1 MTPSVFSFQLEH
13 ADGPA
18 RAGVIRTPHGSAP
31 TPLFMP
37 VATQA
42 TVKGLTPEE
51 VAGAGGQVVLSNAYH
66 LYLRPGVGTVN
77 SLGGLHGFMRWPGP
91 ILTDSGGFQAFS
103 MGSLRK
109 VNDEGIRFR
118 SHLDGSEHHFTPEL
132 ATMNQVGLG
141 ADIIMCFDQCIAY
154 GATEDEVRRAME
166 RTHRWAAE
174 CHRIHRESGAWP
186 GQALFGIVQGG
197 TFPQLRDESS
207 EAITSIPFDG
217 YAVGGLAV
225 GEDKEQ
231 LYGFTA
237 QVTGHLP
244 TDKPRYLMG
253 VGSPEDLVEGVWR
266 GIDMFDCAL
275 PTRVARNGAMFTPDG
290 RIDIKK
296 KAIFRE
302 ERAGGR
308 GMRLLRL
315 RQLLRRLHPPPV
327 PRPRNPGVAPGLGPQ
342 PALRAA
348 ADGAD
353 TRGDTGRP
361 FRQLPPPV
369 PRPLPTHQRSG
380 PPRTQ
385 AALAARAGVN
395 SGSSV
400 SPARIRFCQRLQDVQ
415 QERHLVEPL
424 SDVIGAQESLAGI
437 IISVQ
442 FIGGAPQVSQ
452 PDIP

>member
-1 MTPSVFSFQLEH
+1 MTTDAFSFQLKH
-13 ADGPA
+13 TDGPA
-18 RAGVIRTPHGSAP
+18 RAGEIRTPHGSAP

-51 VAGAGGQVVLSNAYH
+51 VSEVGGQVVLSNAYH

-77 SLGGLHGFMRWPGP
+77 SLGGLHGFMRWRGP

-154 GATEDEVRRAME
+154 GASEKEVRLAME

-174 CHRIHRESGAWP
+174 CHRIHRGSGAWP
-186 GQALFGIVQGG
+186 EQALFGIVQGG

-207 EAITSIPFDG
+207 EAIVSIPFDG

-231 LYGFTA
+231 LYGFTE
-237 QVTGHLP
+237 QVTGRLP

-290 RIDIKK
+290 RIDVKK
-296 KAIFRE
+296 KRYSEQHEPVDEGCDCYACANYSAAYIHHLFRARE
-302 ERAGGR
+302 ILGLRLASAHNLR
-308 GMRLLRL
+308 FLLRL
-315 RQLLRRLHPPPV
+315 MDRIREAILEDRFDSFRRQFLDRY
-327 PRPRNPGVAPGLGPQ
+327 RPTNE
-342 PALRAA
+342 
-348 ADGAD
+348 
-353 TRGDTGRP
+353 
-361 FRQLPPPV
+361 
-369 PRPLPTHQRSG
+369 
-380 PPRTQ
+380 
-385 AALAARAGVN
+385 AARQEHKL
-395 SGSSV
+395 
-400 SPARIRFCQRLQDVQ
+400 RWL
-415 QERHLVEPL
+415 QER
-424 SDVIGAQESLAGI
+424 G
-437 IISVQ
+437 
-442 FIGGAPQVSQ
+442 
-452 PDIP
+452 